1 MMTVLSVLGS
11 IVLVLYI
18 ISMIVG
24 GYLSYKFIKQ
34 IMDEDS
40 KA

>member
-18 ISMIVG
+18 ISMVVG
-24 GYLSYKFIKQ
+24 GYLSYKFVRQ
-34 IMDEDS
+34 ILDDDS

>member
-1 MMTVLSVLGS
+1 MATLLMVLGS

-18 ISMIVG
+18 LSMVVG
-24 GYLSYKFIKQ
+24 GYLSYKFVRQ
-34 IMDEDS
+34 VMNDDS

>member
-1 MMTVLSVLGS
+1 MATILMVLGS

-18 ISMIVG
+18 LSMIVG
-24 GYLSYKFIKQ
+24 GYLSYKFVRQ
-34 IMDEDS
+34 VMNDDS

>member
-1 MMTVLSVLGS
+1 MTTLLMVLGS

-18 ISMIVG
+18 LSMLVG
-24 GYLSYKFIKQ
+24 GYLSYKFVRQ
-34 IMDEDS
+34 VMDDDS

>member
-11 IVLVLYI
+11 IVLILYI

-24 GYLSYKFIKQ
+24 GYLSYKFVKQ

>member
-1 MMTVLSVLGS
+1 MATLLMVLGS

-18 ISMIVG
+18 LSMVVG
-24 GYLSYKFIKQ
+24 GYLSYKFVRQ
-34 IMDEDS
+34 IMDDDS

>member
-1 MMTVLSVLGS
+1 MMTILSVLGS

-24 GYLSYKFIKQ
+24 GYLSYKFIRQ

>member
-24 GYLSYKFIKQ
+24 GYLSYKLVRQ
-34 IMDEDS
+34 ILDDDS

>member
-1 MMTVLSVLGS
+1 MATLLMVLGS

-18 ISMIVG
+18 LSMVVG
-24 GYLSYKFIKQ
+24 GYLSYKFLRQ
-34 IMDEDS
+34 VMDDDS

>member
-1 MMTVLSVLGS
+1 MATILMILGS

-18 ISMIVG
+18 LSMLIG
-24 GYLSYKFIKQ
+24 GYLSYKFVRQ
-34 IMDEDS
+34 VMDDDS

>member
-1 MMTVLSVLGS
+1 MTVLSVLGS
-11 IVLVLYI
+11 IVLILYI

>member
-1 MMTVLSVLGS
+1 MMAVLSVLGS

-34 IMDEDS
+34 ILDEDS

>member
-11 IVLVLYI
+11 IVLILYI